1 MTATEVLRLA
11 KSSGVNLSIALSGAI
26 SAKGRSKDIAQLK
39 PVIEKN
45 KNEILIILQQECK
58 NSTAEKGANNFFD
71 KSSFEEFL
79 EEQSQNDP
87 LDNRLSVS
95 ANQNVNKHGFKEVES
110 SGTVESKPDNL
121 NTTYPI
127 DNLEILNQFRF
138 DLIEGSVN
146 SIQEIDRVNNMAWQF
161 MKSDGLPFNEAI
173 RMAAEIVVS
182 CEVSACEAAYE
193 DVQALWIR
201 LSEKI

>member
-1 MTATEVLRLA
+1 MTANEVLKLVE
-11 KSSGVNLSIALSGAI
+11 SSGVNLSIALSGAI
-26 SAKGRSKDIAQLK
+26 SAKGRSKDIARLK

-45 KNEILIILQQECK
+45 KNEILIILQQEFK
-58 NSTAEKGANNFFD
+58 ISPAGKGTNKSFD
-71 KSSFEEFL
+71 KSSFQEFL

-87 LDNRLSVS
+87 QDNRLSVP
-95 ANQNVNKHGFKEVES
+95 ANHNVNKHGF
-110 SGTVESKPDNL
+110 L
-121 NTTYPI
+121 
-127 DNLEILNQFRF
+127 NLEILNQFRF
-138 DLIEGSVN
+138 DLVEGSVN

-182 CEVSACEAAYE
+182 CDVSVCEAAYE